1 MHAPQ
6 YLQCSL
12 ITILRQKM
20 KLKDKLSRV
29 LAGQDFDG
37 LSFQRDELER
47 YKAAALC
54 YAMTE
59 NAVAVL
65 SDMRTNTSYIYYGGY
80 ARVLGLDRKGEHDEV
95 CSIWEEE
102 ILKRIH
108 PDDLADKYL
117 QELRFFRFIKRRPQ
131 SRRGDYHLITT
142 LRMKSAGGS
151 YVRAVHRMFYVS
163 ASSSD
168 GLWLAMCLY
177 GPLPE
182 GMQWRTTIVNTVD
195 GSVTELNNDDD
206 RNILSEREKQT
217 LRLIDSGMMSKDIA
231 AAMSISINT
240 VSRHRQDILRKLQV
254 RNSIEACRMARQL
267 GLI

>member
-1 MHAPQ
+1 
-6 YLQCSL
+6 
-12 ITILRQKM
+12 M

-37 LSFQRDELER
+37 QAFHRDELER

-80 ARVLGLDRKGEHDEV
+80 ARVLGLDRKGAHDEV

-108 PDDLADKYL
+108 LDDLADKYL
-117 QELRFFRFIKRRPQ
+117 QELRFFHFIKHRPQ
-131 SRRGDYHLITT
+131 RHRGDYHLMTM
-142 LRMKSAGGS
+142 LRMKSAEGN
-151 YVRAVHRMFYVS
+151 YVRALHRMFYVS

-182 GMQWRTTIVNTVD
+182 GLEWRTSIVNTMD

-254 RNSIEACRMARQL
+254 RNSIEACRMARRL